1 MLFTFYMPFCI
12 HYFIPTSAL
21 YAASTQSRDETQKQ
35 WCQRHVWQ
43 WHCHVQLYMYR
54 VYSRRLWKQLSGEP
68 VLSDSGEEVGAESN
82 WLRLVGEEIFDPRAG
97 GSEHLKV
104 VQFGGSPDGS
114 RWLSPFWGLM
124 VMAPSMDHFAL

>member
-12 HYFIPTSAL
+12 RYFIPTSAL
-21 YAASTQSRDETQKQ
+21 YAASTQSRDETKNNGVSSM
-35 WCQRHVWQ
+35 CDNDIV
-43 WHCHVQLYMYR
+43 MY
-54 VYSRRLWKQLSGEP
+54 SCICTGCTADDFESNCLGNQCW
-68 VLSDSGEEVGAESN
+68 VGAESN